1 MGSPWL
7 QRLRRRWSRRLE
19 AELLRVVVAALEAAG
34 VPHMITGS
42 VASGQH
48 GQPRATRDI
57 DLVIDPNREAIEVL
71 VASFP
76 PERFY
81 VGNATTA
88 LEQRDMF
95 NIIDVV
101 SGWKVDLIV
110 RKDRPYS
117 REEFARRVPATV
129 AGVDTFLS
137 TPEDAIL
144 SKLEWHLMSGSDI
157 QRRDVVEMILAN
169 FDGLDRDYLDRWASE
184 LGVDDLLR
192 LVWDEASAAS

>member
-1 MGSPWL
+1 
-7 QRLRRRWSRRLE
+7 LE
-19 AELLRVVVAALEAAG
+19 AELLRVVVAALGAAG

-57 DLVIDPNREAIEVL
+57 DMVIDPDRDAIEVL

-76 PERFY
+76 PDRFY
-81 VGNATTA
+81 VGDAVSA
-88 LEQRDMF
+88 LEHRDMF
-95 NIIDVV
+95 NIIDVT

-117 REEFARRVPATV
+117 REEFSRRIPATV
-129 AGVDTFLS
+129 AGVETFLS

-144 SKLEWHLMSGSDI
+144 SKLEWHLMSGSDT
-157 QRRDVVEMILAN
+157 QRRDVVEMILVN
-169 FDGLDRDYLDRWASE
+169 IDDLDRAYLDRWACE
-184 LGVDDLLR
+184 LDVSGLLQ
-192 LVWDEASAAS
+192 LVWDEAVAAS